1 MAVNKKMGGH
11 SQSANDFLKPYAP
24 TIGAATNIGTS
35 RAYNDGAISV
45 AFTPTGPNAATSY
58 TVTAVEDASKTATG
72 SSSPIIVTGL
82 ASNTSYTFKVAG
94 TNAVG
99 TGDQSSASSA
109 VTATT
114 LAQTPTIGTATN
126 VGTGRPYNNGA
137 ATVTFTANATGG
149 SAITG
154 YTVTSSPG
162 GYTATGSSSPLTVT
176 GLQSATAYTFTV
188 TATNANGVSTS
199 SSASNSITAT
209 TVPQAPSAPSASS
222 PSAGV
227 DAISW
232 SAPANGGSGITNY
245 HWESNDAKSGD
256 TGTGTST
263 NVNQE
268 QGTAQA
274 YRVYATNANG
284 NSDWSSY
291 SGTVTTTFSFAPFSF
306 APFGAFGA
314 FGFSP
319 FGAFGAFGFSPFGAF
334 GFSPFGAFAFNT
346 FSLNF
351 NTEVVLSN
359 VPGQP
364 DTTKPAGE
372 LQIGDKLKAV
382 DLGANP
388 GDWRTWSTT
397 NELDLSNIV
406 ETTIVNI
413 GVHTDNVFIYI
424 DGDLFSRSHWI
435 LARKDGIT
443 KFVKS
448 NEIDT
453 TWQRYSPE
461 EQTWVDISLV
471 EAIDLEMTKI
481 SINCEPYD
489 NFFTKKMLVFDG
501 PEFE

>member
-1 MAVNKKMGGH
+1 MSKQAGRM
-11 SQSANDFLKPYAP
+11 SQGANDFLAPYTP
-24 TIGAATNIGTS
+24 TIGTGTDVGTG
-35 RAYNDGAISV
+35 RAFNNGAISV
-45 AFTPTGPNAATSY
+45 TFTPAGPYAATSY
-58 TVTAVEDASKTATG
+58 TVTAVEDATKTATG
-72 SSSPIIVTGL
+72 ASSPIVVQGL
-82 ASNTSYTFKVAG
+82 ASGTSYTFKVTATNSYG
-94 TNAVG
+94 TSA
-99 TGDQSSASSA
+99 ASSA
-109 VTATT
+109 T
-114 LAQTPTIGTATN
+114 
-126 VGTGRPYNNGA
+126 
-137 ATVTFTANATGG
+137 
-149 SAITG
+149 SA
-154 YTVTSSPG
+154 V
-162 GYTATGSSSPLTVT
+162 
-176 GLQSATAYTFTV
+176 
-188 TATNANGVSTS
+188 
-199 SSASNSITAT
+199 TAT
-209 TVPQAPSAPSASS
+209 TVPQAPSAPTATS
-222 PSAGV
+222 PSAGTDSV
-227 DAISW
+227 SW
-232 SAPANGGSGITNY
+232 SAPNNGGKAITNY
-245 HWESNDAKSGD
+245 HWESNDSKSGD
-256 TGTGTST
+256 TSSTS
-263 NVNQE
+263 VSVSQE
-268 QGTAQA
+268 QGTSQA
-274 YRVYATNANG
+274 YRLYATNANG

-291 SGTVTTTFSFAPFSF
+291 SSTVTTTFSFAPFGAFGF

-334 GFSPFGAFAFNT
+334 AFNT

-351 NTEVVLSN
+351 NTEVVLAT

-382 DLGANP
+382 NLGANP

-397 NELDLSNIV
+397 NELDLSNVV

-435 LARKDGIT
+435 LAKKDGVVR
-443 KFVKS
+443 FVKS

-461 EQTWVDISLV
+461 EQAWVDITLV

-501 PEFE
+501 PEFA

>member
-24 TIGAATNIGTS
+24 TIGTGTNIGTS
-35 RAYNDGAISV
+35 RAFNNGAISV
-45 AFTPTGPNAATSY
+45 TFTPTGPNAATSY

-72 SSSPIIVTGL
+72 SSSPITVTNL
-82 ASNTSYTFKVAG
+82 ASNTSYTFKVTG

-99 TGDQSSASSA
+99 TGDASSATAA

-114 LAQTPTIGTATN
+114 VSANPTIGTATN
-126 VGTGRPYNNGA
+126 VGSNRGFNDGA
-137 ATVTFTANATGG
+137 ATVTFTAPATGG

-162 GYTATGSSSPLTVT
+162 GYTQTGASSPIVVG
-176 GLQSATAYTFTV
+176 GLQSSTAYTFTV
-188 TATNANGVSTS
+188 TASNGNGVSS
-199 SSASNSITAT
+199 ASAASNSITAT
-209 TVPQAPSAPSASS
+209 TVPATPGAPSASS

-227 DAISW
+227 DSISW
-232 SAPANGGSGITNY
+232 SAPSDGGSGITNY

-256 TGTGTST
+256 TGTGLST

-284 NSDWSSY
+284 NSGWSSY

-319 FGAFGAFGFSPFGAF
+319 FGAFG
-334 GFSPFGAFAFNT
+334 FSPFGAFAFNT

-351 NTEVVLSN
+351 NTEVILSN

-388 GDWRTWSTT
+388 GDWRTWTT
-397 NELDLSNIV
+397 TEDLDLSNVV

-435 LARKDGIT
+435 LARKNGET
-443 KFVKS
+443 RFVKS

-501 PEFE
+501 PEFA